1 MITKILLP
9 MGLAFIMFSMGL
21 ALVTDDFKRIIRHPA
36 AMTFGLVSQMLLLP
50 LIAFGLVTLLPLEPE
65 IAIGLIILSAVPGG
79 ITSNLLTHI
88 ARGDTA
94 LSVSLTAVTSLA
106 GVITLPIIVNLGL
119 ILFTGATGMV
129 PLPVHKMVIGVFV
142 ISTLPLL
149 LGMAIRRRWPRWAI
163 QQEPR
168 ARRLAVFLF
177 VLIVL
182 ATFMGQW
189 GSISANF
196 VQVGPAVIALNVA
209 TMVAAF
215 LGARLLRL
223 NHAQGVAIT
232 LECGLQNAAMGIFV
246 AATLLANTTMV
257 IPSIIY
263 ALVMNVSA
271 ALVIA
276 LNTAP
281 ARALL
286 TPRG

>member
-21 ALVTDDFKRIIRHPA
+21 ALVTEDFKRVLRHPV

-50 LIAFGLVTLLPLEPE
+50 LIAFGLIAALPLEPE
-65 IAIGLIILSAVPGG
+65 IAMGLIILSAVPGG

-88 ARGDTA
+88 ANGDTA

-106 GVITLPIIVNLGL
+106 GVITVPFIVNLGL
-119 ILFTGATGMV
+119 TWFTGATEIV
-129 PLPVHKMVIGVFV
+129 PLPIGRMVIGVFV

-149 LGMAIRRRWPRWAI
+149 LGMFIRHRWPERAIRL
-163 QQEPR
+163 EPP

-177 VLIVL
+177 VLIVV

-196 VQVGPAVIALNVA
+196 VHVGPAVIALNVA
-209 TMVAAF
+209 TMLVAF
-215 LGARLLRL
+215 LGARLLQLDHR
-223 NHAQGVAIT
+223 QGVAIT

-263 ALVMNVSA
+263 ALVMNVTA
-271 ALVIA
+271 AVVIA

-286 TPRG
+286 SSRG